1 MAFSLHFPPSCSPHP
16 HLSADHIGSYGTE
29 IYQSHGTSGQ
39 YTQEFDGDELFYV
52 DLGKETVWRLPM
64 FSQFAGFDPQAA
76 LSEIAKAKHNL
87 DVLTKRSNFT
97 PVINGKCPP
106 FYFSSL
112 NLFFKIRLHALLLYG
127 EISFTML

>member
-1 MAFSLHFPPSCSPHP
+1 M
-16 HLSADHIGSYGTE
+16 
-29 IYQSHGTSGQ
+29 
-39 YTQEFDGDELFYV
+39 FYV
-52 DLGKETVWRLPM
+52 DLGKKETVWRLPM

-76 LSEIAKAKHNL
+76 LSEIATAKHNL

-106 FYFSSL
+106 FCFSSL
-112 NLFFKIRLHALLLYG
+112 NLFFHIRLHALLLYG

>member
-1 MAFSLHFPPSCSPHP
+1 
-16 HLSADHIGSYGTE
+16 
-29 IYQSHGTSGQ
+29 
-39 YTQEFDGDELFYV
+39 
-52 DLGKETVWRLPM
+52 M

-106 FYFSSL
+106 FYFFSL
-112 NLFFKIRLHALLLYG
+112 NLFFNIRLHALLLYG